1 MVLSSQTIKELRDK
15 SGAGMLDCKKALEE
29 SEGNVEK
36 AIEWLRKKGINT
48 ANKKATRDASD
59 GLITAKIKDG
69 FAVMLEINA
78 ETDFV
83 AKNEVFTD
91 FCDNLSLTCLNNDVQ
106 DINSLSNLNFMG
118 TDKKVCDTLTDLIA
132 KLGENI
138 VIKKFIKLSDKTQK
152 FQKYLHNSVN
162 ENSGKIGVLL
172 SYECDDLN
180 DKVSDFS
187 KNLCMQIAATNPK
200 SVDRKNLDPKLV
212 EKEEVI
218 FREQLNNSGKP
229 DEIINKIVEGKIN
242 KFYEEVCLDE
252 QIFVMDGKIKINKLI
267 SNFNDENSF
276 NFRIINFYI
285 YKLGQE

>member
-1 MVLSSQTIKELRDK
+1 MGLSSQTIKELRDK

-29 SEGNVEK
+29 SGGNVEK

-69 FAVMLEINA
+69 SAVLLEVNA

-83 AKNEVFTD
+83 AKNDIFSD
-91 FCDNLSLTCLNNDVQ
+91 FCENLSVTCLTNDVQ
-106 DINSLSNLNFMG
+106 DVSSISNLNFSG
-118 TDKKVCDTLTDLIA
+118 TKQKVGDVLTDLIS

-138 VIKKFIKLSDKTQK
+138 VIKRFIKLSNKTEK
-152 FQKYLHNSVN
+152 YQKYLHNSIN
-162 ENSGKIGVLL
+162 ENSGKIGVIL
-172 SYECDDLN
+172 SYECDKN
-180 DKVSDFS
+180 NEKVSDLS
-187 KNLCMQIAATNPK
+187 KNLCMQIAATTPK
-200 SVDRKNLDPKLV
+200 SVDRESLDSKLV
-212 EKEEVI
+212 KNEELI

-242 KFYEEVCLDE
+242 KFYEEVCLNE
-252 QIFVMDGKIKINKLI
+252 QIFVMDGKIRVNNLI
-267 SNFNDENSF
+267 TNFNNENSL
-276 NFRIINFYI
+276 NFKIINFYI

>member
-48 ANKKATRDASD
+48 ANKKASRDASD

-69 FAVMLEINA
+69 MAVMLEINA

-91 FCDNLSLTCLNNDVQ
+91 FCENLSLTCLSNDVQ

-118 TDKKVCDTLTDLIA
+118 TDKKVSDTLTDLIA

-152 FQKYLHNSVN
+152 VQKYLHNSVN

-172 SYECDDLN
+172 SYECDELN
-180 DKVSDFS
+180 DKVTDFS

-200 SVDRKNLDPKLV
+200 SVDRKNLDPELV

-242 KFYEEVCLDE
+242 KFYEEVCLEE

-285 YKLGQE
+285 FKLGQE

>member
-1 MVLSSQTIKELRDK
+1 MGLSSQTIKELRDK

-69 FAVMLEINA
+69 SAVLLEVNA

-83 AKNEVFTD
+83 AKNDIFSD
-91 FCDNLSLTCLNNDVQ
+91 FCENLSVTCLTNDVQ
-106 DINSLSNLNFMG
+106 DVSSISNLNFSG
-118 TDKKVCDTLTDLIA
+118 TEQKVGDVLTDLIS

-138 VIKKFIKLSDKTQK
+138 VIKRFIKLSNKTEK
-152 FQKYLHNSVN
+152 YQKYLHNSIN
-162 ENSGKIGVLL
+162 ENSGKIGVIL
-172 SYECDDLN
+172 SYECDKN
-180 DKVSDFS
+180 NEKVSDLS
-187 KNLCMQIAATNPK
+187 KNLCMQIAATTPK
-200 SVDRKNLDPKLV
+200 SVDRESLDSKLV
-212 EKEEVI
+212 KNEELI

-242 KFYEEVCLDE
+242 KFYEEVCLNE
-252 QIFVMDGKIKINKLI
+252 QIFVMDGKIRVNNLI
-267 SNFNDENSF
+267 TNFNNENSL
-276 NFRIINFYI
+276 NFKIINFYI

>member
-1 MVLSSQTIKELRDK
+1 MGLSSQTIKELRDK

-69 FAVMLEINA
+69 SAVLLEVNA

-91 FCDNLSLTCLNNDVQ
+91 FCENLSITCLTNDIQ
-106 DINSLSNLNFMG
+106 DVSSISNLNFSG
-118 TDKKVCDTLTDLIA
+118 TEQKVGDVLTDLIA

-138 VIKKFIKLSDKTQK
+138 VIKRFIKLSNKTEK
-152 FQKYLHNSVN
+152 YQKYLHNSIN
-162 ENSGKIGVLL
+162 QDSGKIGVLL
-172 SYECDDLN
+172 SYKCDEN
-180 DKVSDFS
+180 DEKVSELS
-187 KNLCMQIAATNPK
+187 KNLCMQIAATTPK
-200 SVDRKNLDPKLV
+200 SIDRESLDPKLV
-212 EKEEVI
+212 KNEELI
-218 FREQLNNSGKP
+218 FREQLNNSKKP
-229 DEIINKIVEGKIN
+229 DEIINKIVDGKIN
-242 KFYEEVCLDE
+242 KFYEEVCLNE
-252 QIFVMDGKIKINKLI
+252 QIFVMDGKISINKLI
-267 SNFNDENSF
+267 SNFNNENNS
-276 NFRIINFYI
+276 NFKIINFYI

>member
-69 FAVMLEINA
+69 LAVMLEINA

-83 AKNEVFTD
+83 AKNEIFTD
-91 FCDNLSLTCLNNDVQ
+91 FCENLSLTCLNNDVQ
-106 DINSLSNLNFMG
+106 DINSLSDLNFMG

-172 SYECDDLN
+172 SYECDELN

-252 QIFVMDGKIKINKLI
+252 QVFVMDGKIKINKLI

-276 NFRIINFYI
+276 NFKIINFYI

>member
-1 MVLSSQTIKELRDK
+1 MGLSSQTIKELRDK

-69 FAVMLEINA
+69 SAVLLEVNA

-83 AKNEVFTD
+83 AKNDVFTD
-91 FCDNLSLTCLNNDVQ
+91 FCENLCMTCLTNDVQ
-106 DINSLSNLNFMG
+106 DVSSISNLNFLG
-118 TDKKVCDTLTDLIA
+118 TEQKVGDVLTDLIA

-138 VIKKFIKLSDKTQK
+138 VIKRFTKLSNKNEK
-152 FQKYLHNSVN
+152 YQKYLHNSIN

-172 SYECDDLN
+172 SYECDEN
-180 DKVSDFS
+180 NEKVSDLS
-187 KNLCMQIAATNPK
+187 KNLCMQIAATTPK
-200 SVDRKNLDPKLV
+200 SVDRKSLDSKLV
-212 EKEEVI
+212 KNEELI

-229 DEIINKIVEGKIN
+229 DEIINKIIEGKIN
-242 KFYEEVCLDE
+242 KFYEEVCLNE
-252 QIFVMDGKIKINKLI
+252 QIFVMDGKIRINKLI
-267 SNFNDENSF
+267 SNFNNENTL
-276 NFRIINFYI
+276 NFKIINFYI

>member
-48 ANKKATRDASD
+48 ANKKASRDASD

-69 FAVMLEINA
+69 MAVMLEINA

-91 FCDNLSLTCLNNDVQ
+91 FCENLSLTCLSNDVQ

-118 TDKKVCDTLTDLIA
+118 TDKKVSDTLTDLIA

-152 FQKYLHNSVN
+152 VQKYLHNSVN

-172 SYECDDLN
+172 SYECDELN
-180 DKVSDFS
+180 DKVTDFS

-200 SVDRKNLDPKLV
+200 SVDRNNVDPELV

-285 YKLGQE
+285 FKLGQE

>member
-69 FAVMLEINA
+69 LAVMLEINA

-91 FCDNLSLTCLNNDVQ
+91 FCENLSLTCLNNDVQ
-106 DINSLSNLNFMG
+106 DINSLSNLNFVG

-172 SYECDDLN
+172 SYDCNELN

-200 SVDRKNLDPKLV
+200 SVDRKNLDPELV

-285 YKLGQE
+285 FKLGQE

>member
-59 GLITAKIKDG
+59 GLITAKIEDG
-69 FAVMLEINA
+69 LAVMLEINA

-91 FCDNLSLTCLNNDVQ
+91 FCENLCLTCLNNDVQ

-152 FQKYLHNSVN
+152 FQKYIHNSVN

-172 SYECDDLN
+172 SYECEELN

-229 DEIINKIVEGKIN
+229 NEIINKIVEGKIN
-242 KFYEEVCLDE
+242 KFYEEVCLEE

-267 SNFNDENSF
+267 SNFNDENSS
-276 NFRIINFYI
+276 NFKIINFYI

>member
-1 MVLSSQTIKELRDK
+1 MGLSSQTIKELRDK

-69 FAVMLEINA
+69 SAVLLEVNA

-91 FCDNLSLTCLNNDVQ
+91 FCENLSMTCLTNDVQ
-106 DINSLSNLNFMG
+106 DVSSISNLKFSG
-118 TDKKVCDTLTDLIA
+118 TEQKVGNVLTDLIA

-138 VIKKFIKLSDKTQK
+138 VIKRFIKLSNKTEK
-152 FQKYLHNSVN
+152 YQKYLHNSIN
-162 ENSGKIGVLL
+162 QDSGKIGVLL
-172 SYECDDLN
+172 SYKCDEN
-180 DKVSDFS
+180 DEKVSELS
-187 KNLCMQIAATNPK
+187 KNLCMQIAATTPK
-200 SVDRKNLDPKLV
+200 SIDRESLDPKLV
-212 EKEEVI
+212 KNEELI
-218 FREQLNNSGKP
+218 FREQLNNSKKP
-229 DEIINKIVEGKIN
+229 DEIINKIVDGKIN
-242 KFYEEVCLDE
+242 KFYEEVCLNE
-252 QIFVMDGKIKINKLI
+252 QIFVMDGKISINKLI
-267 SNFNDENSF
+267 SNFNNENNL
-276 NFRIINFYI
+276 NFKIINFYI

>member
-69 FAVMLEINA
+69 LAVMLEINA

-91 FCDNLSLTCLNNDVQ
+91 FCENLSLTCLNNDVQ

-118 TDKKVCDTLTDLIA
+118 TDKKVSDTLTDLIA

-152 FQKYLHNSVN
+152 VQKYLHNSVN

-172 SYECDDLN
+172 SYECDELN
-180 DKVSDFS
+180 DKVTDFS

-200 SVDRKNLDPKLV
+200 SVDRKNLDPELV

-276 NFRIINFYI
+276 NFRIINF
-285 YKLGQE
+285 

>member
-48 ANKKATRDASD
+48 ANKKASRDASD

-69 FAVMLEINA
+69 MAVMLEINA

-91 FCDNLSLTCLNNDVQ
+91 FCENLSLTCLSNDVQ

-118 TDKKVCDTLTDLIA
+118 TDKKVSDTLTDLIA

-152 FQKYLHNSVN
+152 VQKYLHNSVN

-172 SYECDDLN
+172 SYECDELN
-180 DKVSDFS
+180 DKVTDFS

-200 SVDRKNLDPKLV
+200 SVDRKNLDPELV

-285 YKLGQE
+285 FKRGQE

>member
-1 MVLSSQTIKELRDK
+1 MGLSSQTIKELRDK

-59 GLITAKIKDG
+59 GLITAKIRDG
-69 FAVMLEINA
+69 SAVLLEVNA

-91 FCDNLSLTCLNNDVQ
+91 FCENLSITCLTNDVQ
-106 DINSLSNLNFMG
+106 DVSSISNLNFSG
-118 TDKKVCDTLTDLIA
+118 TEQNVGDVLTDLIA

-138 VIKKFIKLSDKTQK
+138 VIKRFVKLSNKTEK
-152 FQKYLHNSVN
+152 YQKYLHNSIN

-172 SYECDDLN
+172 SYECN
-180 DKVSDFS
+180 ENNEKVSELS
-187 KNLCMQIAATNPK
+187 KNLCMQIAATTPK
-200 SVDRKNLDPKLV
+200 SIDRESLDPKLV
-212 EKEEVI
+212 KNEELI
-218 FREQLNNSGKP
+218 FREQLNNSKKP
-229 DEIINKIVEGKIN
+229 DEIINKIVDGKIN
-242 KFYEEVCLDE
+242 KFYEEVCLNE
-252 QIFVMDGKIKINKLI
+252 QIFVMDGKISINKLI
-267 SNFNDENSF
+267 SNFNNENNL
-276 NFRIINFYI
+276 NFKIINFYI

>member
-69 FAVMLEINA
+69 LAVMLEINA

-91 FCDNLSLTCLNNDVQ
+91 FCENLSLTCLNNDVQ

-172 SYECDDLN
+172 SYECDDIN

-200 SVDRKNLDPKLV
+200 SVDRKNLDPKLI

-229 DEIINKIVEGKIN
+229 EEIINKIVEGKIN
-242 KFYEEVCLDE
+242 KFFEEVCLDE

-267 SNFNDENSF
+267 SNFNDENSL
-276 NFRIINFYI
+276 NFKIINFYI

>member
-1 MVLSSQTIKELRDK
+1 MELSSQTIKELRDK

-29 SEGNVEK
+29 SDGNVEK

-69 FAVMLEINA
+69 SAVLLEVNA

-91 FCDNLSLTCLNNDVQ
+91 FCENLSITCLTNDVQ
-106 DINSLSNLNFMG
+106 DASSLSNLNFSG
-118 TDKKVCDTLTDLIA
+118 TEQKVGEVLTDLIA

-138 VIKKFIKLSDKTQK
+138 VIKRFIKLSNKTEK
-152 FQKYLHNSVN
+152 YQKYLHNSIN

-172 SYECDDLN
+172 SYECDESN
-180 DKVSDFS
+180 EKVSDLS
-187 KNLCMQIAATNPK
+187 KNLCMQIAATTPK
-200 SVDRKNLDPKLV
+200 SVDRESLDSKLV
-212 EKEEVI
+212 KNEELI

-242 KFYEEVCLDE
+242 KFYEEVCLNE
-252 QIFVMDGKIKINKLI
+252 QIFVMDGKIRINKLI
-267 SNFNDENSF
+267 SDFNKENNLNFK
-276 NFRIINFYI
+276 IINFYI

>member
-69 FAVMLEINA
+69 LAVMLEINA

-91 FCDNLSLTCLNNDVQ
+91 FCENLSLTCLDNDVQ
-106 DINSLSNLNFMG
+106 DINSLSNLSFMG

-172 SYECDDLN
+172 SYECDELN

-187 KNLCMQIAATNPK
+187 KNLCMQIAATKPK

-229 DEIINKIVEGKIN
+229 EEIINKIVEGKIN

-276 NFRIINFYI
+276 NFKIINFYI

>member
-1 MVLSSQTIKELRDK
+1 MGLSSQTIKELRDK

-69 FAVMLEINA
+69 SAVLLEVNA

-91 FCDNLSLTCLNNDVQ
+91 FCENLSITCLTNDVQ
-106 DINSLSNLNFMG
+106 DVSSISNLNFLG
-118 TDKKVCDTLTDLIA
+118 TEQKVGDVLTDLIA

-138 VIKKFIKLSDKTQK
+138 VIKRFIKLSNKTEK
-152 FQKYLHNSVN
+152 YQKYLHNSIN

-172 SYECDDLN
+172 SYECDEN
-180 DKVSDFS
+180 NEKVSDLS
-187 KNLCMQIAATNPK
+187 KNLCMQIAATTPK
-200 SVDRKNLDPKLV
+200 SVDRESLDSKLV
-212 EKEEVI
+212 KNEELI

-242 KFYEEVCLDE
+242 KFYEEVCLNE
-252 QIFVMDGKIKINKLI
+252 QIFVMDGKIRINKLI
-267 SNFNDENSF
+267 SNFNNENTL
-276 NFRIINFYI
+276 NFKIINFYI

>member
-1 MVLSSQTIKELRDK
+1 MGLSSQTIKELRDK

-69 FAVMLEINA
+69 SAVLLEVNA

-91 FCDNLSLTCLNNDVQ
+91 FCENLSMTCLTNDVQ
-106 DINSLSNLNFMG
+106 DVSSISNLKFSG
-118 TDKKVCDTLTDLIA
+118 TEQKVGNVLTDLIA

-138 VIKKFIKLSDKTQK
+138 VIKRFIKLSNKTEK
-152 FQKYLHNSVN
+152 YQKYLHNSIN
-162 ENSGKIGVLL
+162 QDSGKIGVLL
-172 SYECDDLN
+172 SYKCDEN
-180 DKVSDFS
+180 NEKVSELS
-187 KNLCMQIAATNPK
+187 KNLCMQIAATTPK
-200 SVDRKNLDPKLV
+200 SIDRESLDPKLV
-212 EKEEVI
+212 KNEELI
-218 FREQLNNSGKP
+218 FREQLNNSKKP
-229 DEIINKIVEGKIN
+229 DEIINKIVDGKIN
-242 KFYEEVCLDE
+242 KFYEEVCLNE
-252 QIFVMDGKIKINKLI
+252 QIFVMDGKISINKLI
-267 SNFNDENSF
+267 SNFNNENNS
-276 NFRIINFYI
+276 NFKIINFYI

>member
-1 MVLSSQTIKELRDK
+1 MGLSSQTIKELRDK

-69 FAVMLEINA
+69 SAVLLEVNA

-91 FCDNLSLTCLNNDVQ
+91 FCENLSITCLTNDVQ
-106 DINSLSNLNFMG
+106 DVSSISNLNFSG
-118 TDKKVCDTLTDLIA
+118 TEQKVGDVLTDLIA

-138 VIKKFIKLSDKTQK
+138 VIKRFIKLSNKTEK
-152 FQKYLHNSVN
+152 YQKYLHNSIN
-162 ENSGKIGVLL
+162 QDSGKIGVLL
-172 SYECDDLN
+172 SYKCDEN
-180 DKVSDFS
+180 DEKVSELS
-187 KNLCMQIAATNPK
+187 KNLCMQIAATTPK
-200 SVDRKNLDPKLV
+200 SIDRESLDPKLV
-212 EKEEVI
+212 KNEELI
-218 FREQLNNSGKP
+218 FREQLNNSKKP
-229 DEIINKIVEGKIN
+229 DEIINKIVDGKIN
-242 KFYEEVCLDE
+242 KFYEEVCLNE
-252 QIFVMDGKIKINKLI
+252 QIFVMDGKISINKLI
-267 SNFNDENSF
+267 SNFNNENNL
-276 NFRIINFYI
+276 NFKIINFYI

>member
-69 FAVMLEINA
+69 LAVMLEINA

-91 FCDNLSLTCLNNDVQ
+91 FCENLSLTCLSNDVQ
-106 DINSLSNLNFMG
+106 DINSLSNLKFMG

-138 VIKKFIKLSDKTQK
+138 VIKRFIKLSDKTQK

-172 SYECDDLN
+172 SYECEELN

-200 SVDRKNLDPKLV
+200 SVDRKNLDPELV

-242 KFYEEVCLDE
+242 KFYEEVCLEE
-252 QIFVMDGKIKINKLI
+252 QLFVMDGKIKINKLI

-276 NFRIINFYI
+276 NFKIINFYI

>member
-1 MVLSSQTIKELRDK
+1 MELSSQTIKELRDK

-29 SEGNVEK
+29 SDGNVEK

-69 FAVMLEINA
+69 SAVLLEVNA

-91 FCDNLSLTCLNNDVQ
+91 FCENLSITCLTNDVQ
-106 DINSLSNLNFMG
+106 DASSLSNLNFSG
-118 TDKKVCDTLTDLIA
+118 TEQKVGDVLTDLIA

-138 VIKKFIKLSDKTQK
+138 VIKRFIKLSNKTEK
-152 FQKYLHNSVN
+152 YQKYLHNSIN

-172 SYECDDLN
+172 SYECDESN
-180 DKVSDFS
+180 EKVSDLS
-187 KNLCMQIAATNPK
+187 KNLCMQIAATTPK
-200 SVDRKNLDPKLV
+200 SVDRESLDSKLV
-212 EKEEVI
+212 KNEELI

-242 KFYEEVCLDE
+242 KFYGEVCLNE
-252 QIFVMDGKIKINKLI
+252 QIFVMDGKIRINKLI
-267 SNFNDENSF
+267 SDFNKENNINFK
-276 NFRIINFYI
+276 IINFYI

>member
-48 ANKKATRDASD
+48 ANKKASRDASD

-69 FAVMLEINA
+69 MAVMLEINT

-91 FCDNLSLTCLNNDVQ
+91 FCENLSLTCLSNDIQ

-118 TDKKVCDTLTDLIA
+118 TDKKVSDTLTDLIA

-152 FQKYLHNSVN
+152 VQKYLHNSVN

-172 SYECDDLN
+172 SYECEELN

-200 SVDRKNLDPKLV
+200 SVDRKNLDPELV

-252 QIFVMDGKIKINKLI
+252 QIFVMDGKIKINTLI

>member
-91 FCDNLSLTCLNNDVQ
+91 FCDNLSLTCLNNNVE
-106 DINSLSNLNFMG
+106 DIDSLSNLNFMG

-172 SYECDDLN
+172 SYECDELN

-252 QIFVMDGKIKINKLI
+252 QVFVMDGKIKINKLI

-276 NFRIINFYI
+276 NFKIINFYI

>member
-69 FAVMLEINA
+69 FAVMLEINS

-91 FCDNLSLTCLNNDVQ
+91 FCENLSLTCLSNDVQ

-172 SYECDDLN
+172 SYECDELN
-180 DKVSDFS
+180 DKVTDFS

-200 SVDRKNLDPKLV
+200 SVDRKNLDPELV
-212 EKEEVI
+212 KKEEVI

-276 NFRIINFYI
+276 NFKIINFYI

>member
-48 ANKKATRDASD
+48 ANKKASRDASD

-69 FAVMLEINA
+69 MAVMLEINA

-91 FCDNLSLTCLNNDVQ
+91 FCENLSLTCLSNDVQ

-118 TDKKVCDTLTDLIA
+118 TDKKVSDTLTDLIA

-152 FQKYLHNSVN
+152 VQKYLHNSVN

-172 SYECDDLN
+172 SYECDELN
-180 DKVSDFS
+180 DKVTDFS

-200 SVDRKNLDPKLV
+200 SVDRKNLDPELV
-212 EKEEVI
+212 KKEEVI

-285 YKLGQE
+285 FKLGQE

>member
-1 MVLSSQTIKELRDK
+1 MGLSSQTIKELRDK

-69 FAVMLEINA
+69 SAVLLEVNA

-91 FCDNLSLTCLNNDVQ
+91 FCENLSITCLTNDVQ
-106 DINSLSNLNFMG
+106 DVSSISNLNFSG
-118 TDKKVCDTLTDLIA
+118 TEQKVGDVLTDLIA

-138 VIKKFIKLSDKTQK
+138 VIKRFIKLSNKTENY
-152 FQKYLHNSVN
+152 QKYLHNSIN
-162 ENSGKIGVLL
+162 QDSGKIGVLL
-172 SYECDDLN
+172 SYKCDEN
-180 DKVSDFS
+180 NEKVSELS
-187 KNLCMQIAATNPK
+187 KNLCMQIAATTPK
-200 SVDRKNLDPKLV
+200 SIDRESLDPKLV
-212 EKEEVI
+212 KNEELI
-218 FREQLNNSGKP
+218 FREQLNNSKKP
-229 DEIINKIVEGKIN
+229 DEIINKIVDGKIN
-242 KFYEEVCLDE
+242 KFYEEVCLNE
-252 QIFVMDGKIKINKLI
+252 QIFVMDGKISINKLI
-267 SNFNDENSF
+267 SNFNNENNS
-276 NFRIINFYI
+276 NFKIINFYI

>member
-1 MVLSSQTIKELRDK
+1 MGLSSQTIKELRDK

-69 FAVMLEINA
+69 SAVLLEVNA

-91 FCDNLSLTCLNNDVQ
+91 FCEKLSVTCLTQDVQ
-106 DINSLSNLNFMG
+106 DVSSISNLNFSG
-118 TDKKVCDTLTDLIA
+118 TEQKVGDVLTDLIA

-138 VIKKFIKLSDKTQK
+138 VIKRFIKLSNKK
-152 FQKYLHNSVN
+152 EKYQKYLHNSIN

-172 SYECDDLN
+172 SYECDEN
-180 DKVSDFS
+180 NEKVSNLS
-187 KNLCMQIAATNPK
+187 KNLCMQIAASTPK
-200 SVDRKNLDPKLV
+200 SIDRESLDSKLV
-212 EKEEVI
+212 ENEELI

-242 KFYEEVCLDE
+242 KFYEEVCLNE
-252 QIFVMDGKIKINKLI
+252 QIFVMDGKIRINKLI
-267 SNFNDENSF
+267 SNFNNENNL
-276 NFRIINFYI
+276 NFKIINFYI

>member
-69 FAVMLEINA
+69 SAVMLEINA

-106 DINSLSNLNFMG
+106 DINSLSNLNFIG

-152 FQKYLHNSVN
+152 VQKYLHNSVN

-276 NFRIINFYI
+276 NFKIINFYI

>member
-69 FAVMLEINA
+69 MAVMLEINA

-91 FCDNLSLTCLNNDVQ
+91 FCENLSLTCLNNDVQ

-118 TDKKVCDTLTDLIA
+118 TDKKVSDTLTDLIA

-152 FQKYLHNSVN
+152 VQKYLHNSVN

-172 SYECDDLN
+172 SYECDELN
-180 DKVSDFS
+180 DKVTDFS

-200 SVDRKNLDPKLV
+200 SVDRKNLDPELV

-285 YKLGQE
+285 FKLGQE

>member
-48 ANKKATRDASD
+48 ANKKASRDASD

-69 FAVMLEINA
+69 MAVMLEINA

-91 FCDNLSLTCLNNDVQ
+91 FCENLSLTCLSNDVQ

-118 TDKKVCDTLTDLIA
+118 TDKKVSDTLTDLIA

-172 SYECDDLN
+172 SYDCNELN

-200 SVDRKNLDPKLV
+200 SVDRKNLDPELV

-285 YKLGQE
+285 FKLGQE

>member
-1 MVLSSQTIKELRDK
+1 M
-15 SGAGMLDCKKALEE
+15 
-29 SEGNVEK
+29 
-36 AIEWLRKKGINT
+36 RKKGINT

-69 FAVMLEINA
+69 LAVMLEINA

-91 FCDNLSLTCLNNDVQ
+91 FCENLSLTCLSNDVQ
-106 DINSLSNLNFMG
+106 DINSLSNLNFIG

-172 SYECDDLN
+172 SYECEELN

-229 DEIINKIVEGKIN
+229 NEIINKIVEGKIN
-242 KFYEEVCLDE
+242 KFYEEVCLEE

-267 SNFNDENSF
+267 SNFNDENSS
-276 NFRIINFYI
+276 NFKIINFYI

>member
-69 FAVMLEINA
+69 LAVMLEINA

-91 FCDNLSLTCLNNDVQ
+91 FCENLSLTCLSNDVQ

-118 TDKKVCDTLTDLIA
+118 TDKKVSDTLTDLIA

-172 SYECDDLN
+172 SYECDELN
-180 DKVSDFS
+180 DKVSGFS

-200 SVDRKNLDPKLV
+200 SVDRKNLDPELV
-212 EKEEVI
+212 KKEEVI

-267 SNFNDENSF
+267 SNFNEENSF
-276 NFRIINFYI
+276 NFKIINFYI

>member
-69 FAVMLEINA
+69 LAVMLEINA

-91 FCDNLSLTCLNNDVQ
+91 FCENLSLTCLSNDVQ

-172 SYECDDLN
+172 SYECDELN
-180 DKVSDFS
+180 DKVTDFS

-200 SVDRKNLDPKLV
+200 SVDRKNLDPELV

-285 YKLGQE
+285 FKLGQE